1 MRRTWTRCD
10 QALILKNMVPH
21 IPLLSQYERDYS
33 IGLVIDIP
41 CTTPIIHPYIP
52 IEQVKSLYRVGQ
64 VQIEPK
70 LWLFLYTI
78 LLHIQQHDVLVLAS
92 FFLRG
97 SKYL

>member
-1 MRRTWTRCD
+1 
-10 QALILKNMVPH
+10 MVPH
-21 IPLLSQYERDYS
+21 IPLLSQYERDYY

-64 VQIEPK
+64 VQN
-70 LWLFLYTI
+70 LYTI